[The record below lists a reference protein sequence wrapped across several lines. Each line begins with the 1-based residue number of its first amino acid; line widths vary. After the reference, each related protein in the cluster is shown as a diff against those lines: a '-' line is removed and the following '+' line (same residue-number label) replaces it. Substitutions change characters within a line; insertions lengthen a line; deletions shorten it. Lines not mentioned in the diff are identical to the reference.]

1 MTIKNAAVSTVLG
14 LMFLSLLTIFM
25 TSPPSP
31 LITFLSVLIMLVG
44 LIMGQSQSWRDIT
57 ILASVSVIASIVAVA
72 LVASARFGM
81 VGTLIAVLVWSLF
94 LSALFSSARRSVIP
108 LPHDKAILIENTFTG
123 FVRLADGPIAAPNMP
138 FVERI
143 IAIIPLYELDEDVTI
158 ANVNASAPHNVDEI
172 KMRITYKV
180 LDPLVAAQGLPKR
193 TQAQE
198 DLAKQMSLGIGEA
211 LRSTAFWERLLG
223 AEMQHEAEEVTRA
236 IFHQNTFAQNAI
248 EIYRSRLDLAEE
260 IRERLNQQVRR
271 WGARVQL
278 LQIDSVKFDRELL
291 RSINRKTVL
300 ENETE
305 LKEIEAKR
313 DATRIDLVLGAEV
326 NVEAKRVMAII
337 QALRNAGVEIT
348 PELVVQAIRATSDWQ
363 MQGDYD
369 LLTQQLPQLPAQ
381 PTVRPAEK
389 K

>member
-1 MTIKNAAVSTVLG
+1 
-14 LMFLSLLTIFM
+14 
-25 TSPPSP
+25 
-31 LITFLSVLIMLVG
+31 